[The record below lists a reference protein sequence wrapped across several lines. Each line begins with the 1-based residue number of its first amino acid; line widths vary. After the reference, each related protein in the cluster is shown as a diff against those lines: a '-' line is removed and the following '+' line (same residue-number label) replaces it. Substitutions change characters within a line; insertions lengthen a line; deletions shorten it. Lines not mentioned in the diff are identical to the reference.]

1 MATPF
6 RNPSFTTPRKP
17 FDADLFS
24 EASGADSSPADNADV
39 DTPEVDHKSKAMT
52 PITSGVTEKKPLF
65 SRFVASSSNH
75 TPGRGAILRGN
86 HDAALRRV
94 RKRRRAERDK
104 LLLLGRRYSSD
115 SDSDNGEIG
124 AGHGKERCGNQNSPQ
139 QGWLASILTFIAS
152 KPTLPYILSYY
163 PQLIFNLFIS
173 LFGIYLLIS
182 FYFAVQA
189 EVNRESVIAAGA
201 VIAEMAQCAAKYT
214 ENKCAP
220 NTRLPALETAC
231 QSWETCMN
239 RDPEMVG
246 RARISA
252 RTFAEIFNNFIEPI
266 SWKAMVRLLSSCE
279 CFSSDKINIA
289 FCGHPGR
296 CCYCC
301 SQPVIW
307 LLPLK
312 SKSSTSSSYPR
323 PPTSLL
329 RTDYKCALL
338 PR

>member
-1 MATPF
+1 MGALKAFAPYQTNSSPGGFESPVKETSTPLNSSSRFGAASAATAATAAPF

-39 DTPEVDHKSKAMT
+39 DTPETAPPNKA
-52 PITSGVTEKKPLF
+52 ITLF
-65 SRFVASSSNH
+65 TDRSRDKTSLSSRLGIGSSSR
-75 TPGRGAILRGN
+75 TPGRGAVLRGN
-86 HDAALRRV
+86 HDAVMRRV
-94 RKRRRAERDK
+94 RKRRRTEREK
-104 LLLLGRRYSSD
+104 APLTGRNYSSD
-115 SDSDNGEIG
+115 SDSDGDIG
-124 AGHGKERCGNQNSPQ
+124 DDRRRERRGNQNTVPQ
-139 QGWLASILTFIAS
+139 QGWLASVLTFVAS

-189 EVNRESVIAAGA
+189 EVNRESIIAAGA

-220 NTRLPALETAC
+220 NTRLPALEAVC
-231 QSWETCMN
+231 QSWESCMN

-246 RARISA
+246 RAKISA

-266 SWKAMVRLLSSCE
+266 SWKAMVGPVVRLHIRL
-279 CFSSDKINIA
+279 I
-289 FCGHPGR
+289 
-296 CCYCC
+296 
-301 SQPVIW
+301 
-307 LLPLK
+307 
-312 SKSSTSSSYPR
+312 
-323 PPTSLL
+323 
-329 RTDYKCALL
+329 
-338 PR
+338 